1 MTGSILSVYAVG
13 QYEWRRALAR
23 KKVSILILFT
33 ILVEVLPFAVLMLLP
48 IPSFLANVT
57 KLMWLVGVVTPHSF
71 FLQFAALLIGS
82 GSTAEEYEQGTA
94 DLILAKPVS
103 RTSYLLGKFLGG
115 LTLFS
120 FIALLTTLLAV
131 ILSTSLF
138 GAQQYV
144 EYAPI
149 IYFTIILSTLVFY
162 SIGFV
167 AGETLRAPGLAYL
180 VASSTFITSL
190 ILVPFLTV
198 ASSLTGNSFYLD
210 ISRALPTWSV
220 QNLPL
225 MTAKTLFLGSNS
237 IPFIFSF
244 TPQIPG
250 TVPEAVTGILIYT
263 AVCVTISFIR
273 FLKTDVTKKSVT

>member
-1 MTGSILSVYAVG
+1 MSSIQSVFAVG

-23 KKVSILILFT
+23 KKVFLLIVFT
-33 ILVEVLPFAVLMLLP
+33 ILVEVLPFAVLTLLP
-48 IPSFLANVT
+48 IPNFLRGVT
-57 KLMWLVGVVTPHSF
+57 GLMWLVGVVTPHSF
-71 FLQFAALLIGS
+71 FLQFVALLIGS

-94 DLILAKPVS
+94 DLILAKPLS

-115 LTLFS
+115 FTLFS

-144 EYAPI
+144 EYAPV
-149 IYFTIILSTLVFY
+149 IYLTIVLSTMVFF
-162 SIGFV
+162 SIGFA

-198 ASSLTGNSFYLD
+198 ANSLTGNPLYLD
-210 ISRALPTWSV
+210 VSRALPTWSV

-244 TPQIPG
+244 TPQISG
-250 TVPEAVTGILIYT
+250 TMPEAVAGILIYSAICIIIAFT
-263 AVCVTISFIR
+263 R